1 VVTPTAGSVVLVP
14 FPFSDLSGS
23 KLRPSLVLA
32 DAGREDWILCQIT
45 SNPYGDPLAISIAND
60 DFQKG
65 SLQRQSYV
73 RTTKLFTANSHLLVS
88 QVGILKSN
96 TLKEIIAVIVKILNK
111 GL

>member
-1 VVTPTAGSVVLVP
+1 LVTPTAGSVVLVP

-45 SNPYGDPLAISIAND
+45 SNPYGDPSAILITDD
-60 DFQKG
+60 DFDKG

-73 RTTKLFTANSHLLVS
+73 RPTKLFTADNHLFVS

-96 TLKEIIAVIVKILNK
+96 TLKEIISVIVKMLNK